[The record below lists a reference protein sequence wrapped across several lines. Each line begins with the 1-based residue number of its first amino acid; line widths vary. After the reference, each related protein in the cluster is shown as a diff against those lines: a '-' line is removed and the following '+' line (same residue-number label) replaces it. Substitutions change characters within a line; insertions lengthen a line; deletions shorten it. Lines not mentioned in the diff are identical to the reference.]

1 MSDLDEFGIPEEEW
15 SLLTNA
21 LAEPVEQLIVVE
33 SKDPRQLREIERRL
47 PELIGRRRLLRQ
59 AVDFNA
65 MREPENVWKTAQ
77 SLTQPVNINVV
88 ELSRQEISPTPLF
101 QRGGSCQYPEHGK
114 VNVIAGSEPNAVD
127 TLLPT
132 NGGRLGGGDQMAA
145 KPLI

>member
-101 QRGGSCQYPEHGK
+101 QRGGFLPVSRTWEGK
-114 VNVIAGSEPNAVD
+114 CNCGFG
-127 TLLPT
+127 T
-132 NGGRLGGGDQMAA
+132 QCC
-145 KPLI
+145 